1 MKRAESLVCSCW
13 TILPVSRGDQCD
25 REGTGMGSGGSKFKS
40 QLCHLPAVWWDNYVN
55 LEFLISEFGISVQI
69 SQNFVR
75 N

>member
-1 MKRAESLVCSCW
+1 
-13 TILPVSRGDQCD
+13 
-25 REGTGMGSGGSKFKS
+25 MGSGGSKFKS
-40 QLCHLPAVWWDNYVN
+40 QLCHLPAVWRDNYVN